1 MRSKRPRQTI
11 EIPLPKATANHV
23 RCAVYTRKSTEE
35 GLEQDFNSLDA
46 QREAAEAYIASQRH
60 EGWSLISE
68 RFDDGG
74 YTGANMDRPA
84 LSKLLTAVETRKVDC
99 VVVYKVDRLSRSLLD
114 FAKLMETFDRC
125 GVSFVSVT
133 QQFNT
138 TSSLGRLTLNILLS
152 FAQFERELISERTRD
167 KMSAARK
174 RGKWVGGHPVLGY
187 DIDPNGGRLVV
198 NIGEAR
204 QVTEIFDLYLRHHSL
219 MPVVH
224 ELERLG
230 WRTKQWKTE
239 AGRERG
245 GKPFIKKS
253 VYMLLTNP
261 LYTGFVNHK
270 GKLYAGEH
278 EALVDE
284 ATWNLVQSN
293 LHHNGH
299 TNGGGNKNK
308 YGALLR
314 GLLFCT
320 PCGAPMVHTYTARE
334 PKLYRYYV
342 CYNAQQKGWKSCE
355 TKSVSAPVIETAVLD
370 SIRALGRDGKLRSQV
385 VAGVEADDRSQRSR
399 IEAEQEELHKKL
411 QKLNGDLTRQAA
423 DKKSDSAARFDR
435 IAGLQQE
442 IEAVERKLAEL
453 AVNMK
458 AAEVAASDPEDIQR
472 TIERFEPVWESLTT
486 REREKLIRTLIT
498 KVGYDG
504 RTGKVTIGFRHTQGR
519 DLCHASTNNQ

>member
-1 MRSKRPRQTI
+1 
-11 EIPLPKATANHV
+11 
-23 RCAVYTRKSTEE
+23 
-35 GLEQDFNSLDA
+35 
-46 QREAAEAYIASQRH
+46 
-60 EGWSLISE
+60 
-68 RFDDGG
+68 
-74 YTGANMDRPA
+74 
-84 LSKLLTAVETRKVDC
+84 

-114 FAKLMETFDRC
+114 FARLMESFDRC

-167 KMSAARK
+167 KMSAARRK
-174 RGKWVGGHPVLGY
+174 GKWVGGHPVLGY

-198 NIGEAR
+198 NSAEGQ
-204 QVTEIFDLYLRHHSL
+204 QVKEIFDLYLRHNTL

-230 WRTKQWKTE
+230 WHTKQWKTE

-245 GKPFIKKS
+245 GKPFIKKA

-270 GKLYAGEH
+270 GKLYHGEH

-314 GLLFCT
+314 GLLFCV
-320 PCGAPMVHTYTARE
+320 PCGAPMVHTYTARG
-334 PKLYRYYV
+334 PKVHRYYV
-342 CYNAQQKGWKSCE
+342 CYNAQQRGWKSCE
-355 TKSVSAPVIETAVLD
+355 TKSVSAPGIETAVLD
-370 SIRALGRDGKLRSQV
+370 SIRALGRDGKLRAQV
-385 VAGVEADDRSQRSR
+385 VAGVEADDRARRAQV
-399 IEAEQEELHKKL
+399 EAEQEELRKKL
-411 QKLNGDLTRQAA
+411 QGLNGDLARQAA
-423 DKKSDSAARFDR
+423 DKKSGSAARFDR

-442 IEAVERKLAEL
+442 IEAVERNLIAL
-453 AVNMK
+453 AVKMK
-458 AAEVAASDPEDIQR
+458 ATEDAAADPGDIRR
-472 TIERFEPVWESLTT
+472 TLERFEPVWESLTT
-486 REREKLIRTLIT
+486 REREKLIRTLVT

-504 RTGKVTIGFRHTQGR
+504 RTGKVTIGFRHAEEK
-519 DLCHASTNNQ
+519 DLCHGSTNTQ